1 MVIPDTTQVSLGQ
14 AAQQASSARKSS
26 ASGTSFADVMV
37 GQSEEPRGKT
47 QTKPLGSDS
56 LLKPETPGSD
66 ENAAVSK
73 PETPDES
80 DVSGLDDELKDEL
93 EKAGTDANA
102 YLMQMLVASQGQETE
117 VAETADAENLDV
129 LEGIAV
135 QEDGGA
141 VLAAQTEGEMAR
153 MPTDGIQLTDFAV
166 TDVEAMPED
175 GVAPSP
181 LENVQ
186 KLMNAIDEAVEGEAV
201 VAPEQQVQVTTETD
215 AANNQQQ
222 KSAQTDVNQ
231 QGAQAAMSAFAFDQ
245 APAPEGV
252 QTQNAPPQQLPQQ
265 LAQSAVTQTIEAI
278 ATGVQNGE
286 RTLTIQMRPEFL
298 GRLQMTLAMSEDGL
312 TATIRTSDPAVQ
324 STIASEITRLQA
336 ELEEKGILIKEVEVL
351 LASPEEQFFEQ
362 QQFASQRQFQ
372 QGSDR
377 PRTRYARFTDFEAQ
391 ITQLMPGEELYPLEN
406 INGSVNF
413 TA

>member
-1 MVIPDTTQVSLGQ
+1 MVIPDTTQVSIGQ
-14 AAQQASSARKSS
+14 AQQQASSARKSS

-37 GQSEEPRGKT
+37 GQSEEPRGRA

-56 LLKPETPGSD
+56 SLKPDAP
-66 ENAAVSK
+66 ENEPDTAVSK

-102 YLMQMLVASQGQETE
+102 YLMQMLLASQGQETE
-117 VAETADAENLDV
+117 VAETAQAENLDV

-135 QEDGGA
+135 QTDGSA
-141 VLAAQTEGEMAR
+141 ETAAQTEGEMAR
-153 MPTDGIQLTDFAV
+153 MPTDGILLTDFAV
-166 TDVEAMPED
+166 TDVEAMPEE
-175 GVAPSP
+175 VAPSP

-201 VAPEQQVQVTTETD
+201 AAPEAQVQVTTETD

-222 KSAQTDVNQ
+222 QSAQTDVNQ
-231 QGAQAAMSAFAFDQ
+231 QGAQAAVSAFAFDRQPAPDVQ
-245 APAPEGV
+245 APAAA
-252 QTQNAPPQQLPQQ
+252 APPPQLPQQ
-265 LAQSAVTQTIEAI
+265 FAQSAVTQTIEAI
-278 ATGVQNGE
+278 ASGVQNGE

-298 GRLQMTLAMSEDGL
+298 GRLQMTLAMSEEGL

-324 STIASEITRLQA
+324 STIASEVSRLQA

-362 QQFASQRQFQ
+362 QRFASQQQFQ
-372 QGSDR
+372 QGSER
-377 PRTRYARFTDFEAQ
+377 SRTRYARFADFEAQ
-391 ITQLMPGEELYPLEN
+391 ITQLMPGDELNPLEN
-406 INGSVNF
+406 INGSVSF

>member
-14 AAQQASSARKSS
+14 AAQQASAKRQSS
-26 ASGTSFADVMV
+26 ASGSSFADVLV
-37 GQSEEPRGKT
+37 GQSEEPRSKAS
-47 QTKPLGSDS
+47 KPIGSDS
-56 LLKPETPGSD
+56 SPRADAGERD
-66 ENAAVSK
+66 EGAVSK
-73 PETPDES
+73 PETPEEPDAG
-80 DVSGLDDELKDEL
+80 GLDNELKDEL

-102 YLMQMLVASQGQETE
+102 YLMQLMMASQGQEQAEVTE
-117 VAETADAENLDV
+117 TVQTENLDV
-129 LEGIAV
+129 LEGMAV
-135 QEDGGA
+135 QADGSA
-141 VLAAQTEGEMAR
+141 LAAQTEGDMAR
-153 MPTDGIQLTDFAV
+153 MPTDGIQELDFAV
-166 TDVEAMPED
+166 MDVEAAPEE
-175 GVAPSP
+175 GVDPSP

-186 KLMNAIDEAVEGEAV
+186 KLMNAIDEAVEGETA
-201 VAPEQQVQVTTETD
+201 VAPEQQVPITTEAD

-222 KSAQTDVNQ
+222 SSQTDVNQ
-231 QGAQAAMSAFAFDQ
+231 QGAQAAMPAFALDQALAPEVQ
-245 APAPEGV
+245 APAA
-252 QTQNAPPQQLPQQ
+252 APPQQLPQQ
-265 LAQSAVTQTIEAI
+265 LAHSAVTQTIEAI

-312 TATIRTSDPAVQ
+312 TATIRTNDPAVQ

-372 QGSDR
+372 QGSER
-377 PRTRYARFTDFEAQ
+377 SRTRYARFADFEAK
-391 ITQLMPGEELYPLEN
+391 ITQLMPGDELNPLEN